1 MELNPQS
8 NPERI
13 IPRSEFRELTN
24 ISRTQEWRMMNA
36 GKLPA
41 VVVID
46 GRILGYLDS
55 EYHKWLSKNTT
66 A

>member
-8 NPERI
+8 NPDRI
-13 IPRSEFRELTN
+13 IPRSKFRELTN

-36 GKLPA
+36 GRLPA

-55 EYHKWLSKNTT
+55 EYHKWLSQNTI